1 MKSLMFFQTIRAAFV
16 FYTCLPLSKGGNS
29 AALDFRGIAVYAPLV
44 GAAIGA
50 ILGGCD
56 LGLALLLHD
65 RAPLL
70 VAGLIVLLGVWLT
83 GGLHLDG
90 AMDTADGLAVTDPER
105 RLEVMADSTTGAYGV
120 MAAIAILFLKT
131 ASLAAIDRHR
141 LWILIAACTWSRWGQ
156 LRAIAAYPY
165 LKSAGKGK
173 FHRDYVRSW
182 QVWLVFG
189 AIAIVS
195 GVTGVA
201 SQRINLSVAISLAGT
216 ICAWGTGAWLN
227 YKLGGQTGDT
237 YGAIVEWSES
247 FFFLVLVPIAS
258 QI

>member
-1 MKSLMFFQTIRAAFV
+1 MFWQTIRAAFI

-56 LGLALLLHD
+56 LGLALLLHG
-65 RAPLL
+65 RVPLL
-70 VAGLIVLLGVWLT
+70 QAGLIVLLGVWIT

-90 AMDTADGLAVTDPER
+90 AMDTADGLAVAVTDRDR
-105 RLEVMADSTTGAYGV
+105 RLEVMSDSATGAYGV
-120 MAAIAILFLKT
+120 MTAIAILFLKT
-131 ASLAAIDRHR
+131 AALAAINHHR
-141 LWILIAACTWSRWGQ
+141 IWILIAACTWSRWGQ

-165 LKSAGKGK
+165 LKSEGKGK
-173 FHRDYVRSW
+173 FHRDRVRSW
-182 QVWLVFG
+182 HVWLVFAVIWIISSAVGVSIAQIELSIKASLIG
-189 AIAIVS
+189 A
-195 GVTGVA
+195 
-201 SQRINLSVAISLAGT
+201 
-216 ICAWGTGAWLN
+216 ICAWGMGAWLN

-247 FFFLVLVPIAS
+247 LFLLVLVPITS

>member
-1 MKSLMFFQTIRAAFV
+1 MFWQTIRAAFV
-16 FYTCLPLSKGGNS
+16 FYTCLPLGSGSNRVP
-29 AALDFRGIAVYAPLV
+29 LDFRGIAVYAPLV
-44 GAAIGA
+44 GAVVGA

-56 LGLALLLHD
+56 LGLTLLLRD

-70 VAGLIVLLGVWLT
+70 QAGVVVLLGIWLT

-105 RLEVMADSTTGAYGV
+105 RLEVMSDSATGAYGV

-131 ASLAAIDRHR
+131 ASLAAINHYRI
-141 LWILIAACTWSRWGQ
+141 WILIAACTWSRWGQ

-165 LKSAGKGK
+165 LKSEGKGK
-173 FHRDYVRSW
+173 FHREHVQSW

-189 AIAIVS
+189 AIVVTS
-195 GVTGVA
+195 GTIGVA
-201 SQRINLSVAISLAGT
+201 NGQINLALQMSLVGT
-216 ICAWGTGAWLN
+216 ICAWGTGAWLH

-247 FFFLVLVPIAS
+247 LFLLTLAPIS
-258 QI
+258 MM

>member
-1 MKSLMFFQTIRAAFV
+1 MFWQTIRAAFV
-16 FYTCLPLSKGGNS
+16 FYTCLPLGNS
-29 AALDFRGIAVYAPLV
+29 SNNVTLDFRGIAVYSPLV

-56 LGLALLLHD
+56 LGLTLLLRD

-70 VAGLIVLLGVWLT
+70 QAGVVVLLGTWLT

-90 AMDTADGLAVTDPER
+90 AMDTADGLAATDPER
-105 RLEVMADSTTGAYGV
+105 RLEIMSDSATGAYGV

-131 ASLAAIDRHR
+131 ASLAAVNHHR
-141 LWILIAACTWSRWGQ
+141 TWILIAACTWSRWGQ

-165 LKSAGKGK
+165 LKSEGKGQ
-173 FHRDYVRSW
+173 FHREYVRLW
-182 QVWLVFG
+182 HPWLVFG
-189 AIAIVS
+189 AIVAIN
-195 GVTGVA
+195 GVIGVA
-201 SQRINLSVAISLAGT
+201 TAQGYLSIQMSAIGA
-216 ICAWGTGAWLN
+216 ICAWGTGAWLY

-247 FFFLVLVPIAS
+247 FFLLAVVPIS
-258 QI
+258 IM